1 VSDVDEREIPLRI
14 TVVAPPAGIEYAM
27 QRGRD
32 ELHQRSRSTGADL
45 HFDFTVRVRAATK
58 GGLNF
63 LGLFTQGPPSVR
75 FVYVNMGTAA
85 GDAQSPWAR
94 RAKVP
99 LMGIT
104 AALVDQVVKTPGA
117 RLEARYAGTAKDG
130 LPSCASVK
138 LLGDGWTMGTSAS

>member
-1 VSDVDEREIPLRI
+1 MPDVDEREIPLRV
-14 TVVAPPAGIEYAM
+14 TVVAPPADIAYAM

-32 ELHQRSRSTGADL
+32 ELHQRTRSTGADL
-45 HFDFTVRVRAATK
+45 SFDFSVRVRAAAK

-63 LGLFTQGPPSVR
+63 LGPFTQGAPSVR

-85 GDAQSPWAR
+85 GDAESPWAR

-104 AALVDQVVKTPGA
+104 EALVDQVVKTPGA

-138 LLGDGWTMGTSAS
+138 LLGDGWTLVAS

>member
-1 VSDVDEREIPLRI
+1 MDEREIQLRI
-14 TVVAPPAGIEYAM
+14 TVVSPPADVAFAM

-32 ELHQRSRSTGADL
+32 ELHQATRSTGEDIS
-45 HFDFTVRVRAATK
+45 FDFAVRVRSGTVA
-58 GGLNF
+58 GLNF
-63 LGLFTQGPPSVR
+63 LGPYTQGPPSVR

-85 GDAQSPWAR
+85 GDTRSPWAR

-104 AALVDQVVKTPGA
+104 GITEALVERLGKSPGA

-130 LPSCASVK
+130 SPSCASVK
-138 LLGDGWTMGTSAS
+138 LLGDGWTLVAG

>member
-1 VSDVDEREIPLRI
+1 
-14 TVVAPPAGIEYAM
+14 M
-27 QRGRD
+27 
-32 ELHQRSRSTGADL
+32 
-45 HFDFTVRVRAATK
+45 RVRAAAK

-63 LGLFTQGPPSVR
+63 LGPFTQGAPSVR

-85 GDAQSPWAR
+85 GDAESPWAR

-104 AALVDQVVKTPGA
+104 EALVDQVLKTPGA
-117 RLEARYAGTAKDG
+117 RLEARFAGTAKDG

-138 LLGDGWTMGTSAS
+138 LLGDGWTLVAS

>member
-1 VSDVDEREIPLRI
+1 MPNVDEHEIVLRI
-14 TVVAPPAGIEYAM
+14 TVVAPPADIAHAM
-27 QRGRD
+27 QHGRD
-32 ELHQRSRSTGADL
+32 ELHQRTRSTGADL
-45 HFDFTVRVRAATK
+45 HFDFTVRVRAAAK

-63 LGLFTQGPPSVR
+63 LGPFTQGPPSAR

-85 GDAQSPWAR
+85 GDARSPWSR

-104 AALVDQVVKTPGA
+104 EALVDQVLKTPGA

-138 LLGDGWTMGTSAS
+138 LLGDGWTLVAG